1 MISRKS
7 SNVLFLDLNELQRA
21 RVMVDTTLIL
31 DDVELTILS
40 SLLIMMFCMANKTS
54 WPSVTNEHFTVREDN
69 GVTDKLIG
77 NNNSDYE
84 DGKLE

>member
-1 MISRKS
+1 MNYK
-7 SNVLFLDLNELQRA
+7 ELT
-21 RVMVDTTLIL
+21 RVMVDTRLIL
-31 DDVELTILS
+31 DEGELAILC

>member
-1 MISRKS
+1 MNYK
-7 SNVLFLDLNELQRA
+7 ELT
-21 RVMVDTTLIL
+21 RVMVDTRLIL
-31 DDVELTILS
+31 DDGELAVLC
-40 SLLIMMFCMANKTS
+40 SLLIMMFWMANKTS

>member
-1 MISRKS
+1 MNYK
-7 SNVLFLDLNELQRA
+7 ELT
-21 RVMVDTTLIL
+21 RVMVDTRLIL
-31 DDVELTILS
+31 DDGELAILC

-77 NNNSDYE
+77 NNNRDYE

>member
-1 MISRKS
+1 MNYK
-7 SNVLFLDLNELQRA
+7 ELT
-21 RVMVDTTLIL
+21 RVMVDTRLIL
-31 DDVELTILS
+31 DDGELAILC